1 MRTTMQCNDYCVH
14 PLPLPLASVPPVSS
28 VILGKGR
35 KQFVNVITLLGRGHL
50 ALTSQGAGT
59 LHKLELVIFT
69 F

>member
-35 KQFVNVITLLGRGHL
+35 KQFVNVITLLAGDTWPEHPRELGHCISWNL
-50 ALTSQGAGT
+50 
-59 LHKLELVIFT
+59 
-69 F
+69 